1 MMQECG
7 DCREEK
13 EERCTVHLETKY
25 LPVKVKVNYINNVLS
40 HKIISLELSIL

>member
-1 MMQECG
+1 MQECG

-25 LPVKVKVNYINNVLS
+25 LPVKVKKTNIYYNVS
-40 HKIISLELSIL
+40 THKIVIFKLSI